1 VTKDNQTKPLIL
13 VVEDVHETRYGMEKL
28 LIADG
33 YRVSLARDSEDAI
46 ESALLK
52 RPDLMLVSLPG
63 SPNDVILAV
72 SHIRQAANS
81 ELMPVVIFCVD
92 GICEGEEVAI
102 GQNIH
107 LTLPDNFNQLRSL
120 LARVLNKAESTNE
133 VSAIPAEVL

>member
-1 VTKDNQTKPLIL
+1 
-13 VVEDVHETRYGMEKL
+13 M
-28 LIADG
+28 ADG
-33 YRVSLARDSEDAI
+33 YRVSLARDSDDAI
-46 ESALLK
+46 ENALQK

-63 SPNDVILAV
+63 SPNDVILAA

-81 ELMPVVIFCVD
+81 ELVPVVIFCVD

-120 LARVLNKAESTNE
+120 LARVLTKAESIND
-133 VSAIPAEVL
+133 VRAIPAEVL